1 MKDNIF
7 FMTLGVLNIW
17 REEQP
22 DQHFACIFVDEN
34 GEDYE
39 IKVMKKTF
47 NSYELVLKLFDE
59 IEYEGGS
66 IYMTTP
72 PTDEIIQSAIVKKIK
87 NIFYIPS
94 NLVKNNNPKISITPW
109 IHSFGK
115 IIDVLSF
122 YKPRDIILNT
132 V

>member
-1 MKDNIF
+1 MKDHIF